1 MSSENNATAAAV
13 NMEDEMCRLGQ
24 QNENHEWLMQLL
36 GEWDMEGEASMGQ
49 DQEPMKSTG
58 SESVRALGELWILGE
73 GSGEMPGGGPAKMLI
88 TLGYDNTK
96 GKFVGSWVGSM
107 MSGMWVYEG
116 ELDSERKVLTLNT
129 QGPSM
134 SGDGSTAAYRDIITL
149 VDKDHRLLESMTQD
163 ASGAWYKF
171 MTARYTRRK

>member
-1 MSSENNATAAAV
+1 MTSDNNAAAV
-13 NMEDEMCRLGQ
+13 CGNPGDEINVLGQ
-24 QNENHEWLMQLL
+24 PNENHEWLMQML
-36 GEWDMEGEASMGQ
+36 GEWDMEGEASMGP
-49 DQEPMKSTG
+49 DQEPMKSSG

-88 TLGYDNTK
+88 SLGYDNKK
-96 GKFVGSWVGSM
+96 GKFVGSWIGSM
-107 MSGMWVYEG
+107 MSGLWVYEG

-134 SGDGSTAAYRDIITL
+134 SGDGSTAPYRDVITL

-163 ASGAWYKF
+163 ASGGWYQF